1 MTEED
6 GSMLTDDRMTAFI
19 NALDRGHSPF
29 LEELYAEARRSR
41 VPVIRREMQSF
52 LRTLVSIRKPERI
65 LEVGTAVGFSAILM
79 ASANPV
85 PCTVTTIENYEKRI
99 REAASNFRRSGFSDQ
114 ITLLEGDAAD
124 RLRELTD
131 PFDFIF
137 LDAAKGQ
144 YIRFLPE
151 LLRLMRPGSILLA
164 DNVLQG
170 GDILES
176 RFIVERRNRTIHS
189 RMREFLRSL
198 KDNPALET
206 SILPLGDGAVLSVM
220 REKPAGM
227 EGQVS

>member
-19 NALDRGHSPF
+19 NALDRGYSPF

-79 ASANPV
+79 VSANPV

-99 REAASNFRRSGFSDQ
+99 REAASNFHRSGFGDQ

-151 LLRLMRPGSILLA
+151 LLRLMHPGSVLLA

-176 RFIVERRNRTIHS
+176 RFIVERRCRTIHR
-189 RMREFLRSL
+189 RMREFLLALKRDSL
-198 KDNPALET
+198 LET
-206 SILPLGDGAVLSVM
+206 SVLPLGDGAALSVM
-220 REKPAGM
+220 RERT
-227 EGQVS
+227 

>member
-1 MTEED
+1 
-6 GSMLTDDRMTAFI
+6 MLTDARMTAFI
-19 NALDRGHSPF
+19 NAMDRGHTPF
-29 LEELYAEARRSR
+29 LEELFAEACRDH

-52 LRTLVSIRKPERI
+52 LKTLMVMQRPERI
-65 LEVGTAVGFSAILM
+65 LEIGTATGFSAILM
-79 ASANPV
+79 AAYNPA
-85 PCTVTTIENYEKRI
+85 PCRILTIENYEKRI
-99 REAASNFRRSGFSDQ
+99 RAAGENIRRSGFAKQ

-151 LLRLMRPGSILLA
+151 LLRLMHPGSVLLA

-176 RFIVERRNRTIHS
+176 RFIVERRCRTIHR
-189 RMREFLRSL
+189 RMREFLLALKRDSL
-198 KDNPALET
+198 LET
-206 SILPLGDGAVLSVM
+206 SVLPLGDGAALSVM
-220 REKPAGM
+220 RERT
-227 EGQVS
+227 